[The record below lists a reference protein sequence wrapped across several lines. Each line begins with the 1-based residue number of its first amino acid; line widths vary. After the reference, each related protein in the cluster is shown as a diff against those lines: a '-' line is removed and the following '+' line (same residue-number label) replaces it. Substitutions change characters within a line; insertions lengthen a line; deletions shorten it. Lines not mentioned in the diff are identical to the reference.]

1 MLSRLKP
8 KSEFSRNVLILMTGT
23 TIAQAIPIAISPILA
38 RIYTPEDFGVFALFI
53 AIISILGIII
63 SARYDFA
70 IILPKKD
77 KDALHL
83 LILSVL
89 INFVLCLIF
98 LIIVI
103 IFNEKITLFLA
114 NPEISIWLYFVP
126 FSLFTIGIYQSLSF
140 WANRKKYYKELSI
153 SRVSQS
159 SSSSVS
165 NLAIGLIGFNNIGLI
180 VGQILGQTIATLIL
194 IKLTWSEI
202 RTKIIF
208 FKKIKL
214 FAIAKRYSK
223 FPKYD
228 ILASLINVSSHQL
241 THILINIIFGAV
253 TAGLFYFTQKILSLP
268 ISLIASSISDVFRQ
282 EATKEY
288 QQFGNAWMVYKKTLR
303 KLFFLGLI
311 PSIILFLYSVEIFV
325 LIFGEQWRI
334 SGEYAQIL
342 VPMLFLQFISSPL
355 SSMLYI
361 AEKQN
366 INLVLQIVLFLLVSS
381 SIFFSND
388 SYMVVIL
395 LSISF
400 SLFYILQLVLS
411 ILFAKGLE
419 VPNFFRREIK

>member
-23 TIAQAIPIAISPILA
+23 TRAQAIPIARSHILA
-38 RIYTPEDFGVFALFI
+38 SIDAPEDVGLFALYI

-202 RTKIIF
+202 RTKLIF

>member
-202 RTKIIF
+202 RTKLIF

-253 TAGLFYFTQKILSLP
+253 NAGLFYFTQKILSLP

-419 VPNFFRREIK
+419 VSNFFRREIK

>member
-202 RTKIIF
+202 RTKLIF

-366 INLVLQIVLFLLVSS
+366 INLVLQLVLFLLVSS

-419 VPNFFRREIK
+419 VANFFRREIK

>member
-202 RTKIIF
+202 RTKLIF

-411 ILFAKGLE
+411 ILFAQGLE
-419 VPNFFRREIK
+419 VSNFFRREIK

>member
-202 RTKIIF
+202 RTKLIF